1 MNAFRPLAVAVALA
15 AFCTVASAQF
25 EGMKGKM
32 KEGLYD
38 YKMEMDMGNIPGMPP
53 GMSRQAHSF
62 QQCITAKDIEKG
74 GFQRGKE
81 GKMPENCEVRDFKMS
96 GNTAS
101 YTWEC
106 KGEEADEGRQQDDVP
121 RQRLRHGHEHVHD
134 AARASDEHEAEDA
147 GAPRRALPEVNGPAL
162 LRRRRLRAV
171 RGGRR
176 GAGTGSAPAPSP
188 APAAGGKGL
197 LLGKVKPGLYENQ
210 VTSELSG
217 LPGVPAEQQKSTET
231 QHKCV
236 TPADID
242 KGIDLPAG
250 CTIKTLD
257 ETASGMHATAE
268 CRDGSTSEF
277 RIAATDSGF
286 SSEFKSTG
294 MGATASPSSRG
305 CEPRANT
312 SAPANRKLG
321 TDHHFQR
328 RTYSPEIAVE
338 MVVCPRFPLT

>member
-1 MNAFRPLAVAVALA
+1 MVLRCCAAAGLALFATAVA
-15 AFCTVASAQF
+15 AQ
-25 EGMKGKM
+25 
-32 KEGLYD
+32 
-38 YKMEMDMGNIPGMPP
+38 
-53 GMSRQAHSF
+53 
-62 QQCITAKDIEKG
+62 
-74 GFQRGKE
+74 
-81 GKMPENCEVRDFKMS
+81 
-96 GNTAS
+96 
-101 YTWEC
+101 
-106 KGEEADEGRQQDDVP
+106 
-121 RQRLRHGHEHVHD
+121 
-134 AARASDEHEAEDA
+134 
-147 GAPRRALPEVNGPAL
+147 APAP
-162 LRRRRLRAV
+162 
-171 RGGRR
+171 
-176 GAGTGSAPAPSP
+176 APAPSP

-236 TPADID
+236 TSADID

-294 MGATASPSSRG
+294 MGRDGKPFFARLRTEG
-305 CEPRANT
+305 
-312 SAPANRKLG
+312 KYLG
-321 TDHHFQR
+321 
-328 RTYSPEIAVE
+328 P
-338 MVVCPRFPLT
+338 CK